1 MPRNPDHRG
10 ATREEFQRHERERPI
25 MLRSIATKLEA
36 WRYFCQ
42 MPECRRAQACV
53 GPHGEQCAAAQQHQD
68 AKPDLIHC
76 AQTRSLTPP
85 HQAVTAAGA
94 ALNGTVGTLRRAD
107 SAVRRTHGLLAFN
120 ARLA

>member
-10 ATREEFQRHERERPI
+10 ATREEFERHERERPI

-53 GPHGEQCAAAQQHQD
+53 GPHGEQCAFTFLRIGFSDEERATLKEA
-68 AKPDLIHC
+68 LVL
-76 AQTRSLTPP
+76 RL
-85 HQAVTAAGA
+85 AGA
-94 ALNGTVGTLRRAD
+94 SPDEAWYEAERRIARHK
-107 SAVRRTHGLLAFN
+107 AQIEAIARRGAW
-120 ARLA
+120 